1 METFV
6 LIPGAGGDSG
16 YWSRLVPELESRG
29 HEAIAVDIREDD
41 AALGLPEYAD
51 ITLAAIGGR
60 TDTVLVA
67 QSMGAFTAAMISGRV
82 PVRAIVLLN
91 AMIPR
96 PGETPGQWWDAVGWE
111 QARYDAA
118 VAGGYPT
125 QFDTGT
131 YFFHDV
137 PSEVV
142 ASLPVD
148 QRGPS
153 DTPFAK
159 PCTFHSWPRVP
170 LFALAGA
177 DDRFFP
183 LDLQRRL
190 AAQRLGVEVDVLPG
204 GHLLALGHAA
214 ELADRLTAY
223 AAALPKAH
231 RQTNVQR

>member
-6 LIPGAGGDSG
+6 LIPGAGGDAS

-29 HEAIAVDIREDD
+29 HAAIAVDIREDD
-41 AALGLPEYAD
+41 PALGLPEYAD

-67 QSMGAFTAAMISGRV
+67 QSMGAFTAAMVASRV

-96 PGETPGQWWDAVGWE
+96 PGETPGHWWDAVGWE
-111 QARYDAA
+111 QARRDAA
-118 VAGGYPT
+118 VAGGYPAE
-125 QFDTGT
+125 FDTGT
-131 YFFHDV
+131 YFLHDV
-137 PSEVV
+137 PAEVL
-142 ASLPVD
+142 AALPVD

-153 DTPFAK
+153 DTPFGQ
-159 PCTFHSWPRVP
+159 PCAFERWPDVP
-170 LFALAGA
+170 LHVLAGA
-177 DDRFFP
+177 GDRFFP

-190 AAQRLGVEVDVLPG
+190 AADRLGVEVDVLTG
-204 GHLLALGHAA
+204 GHLVALGHAA

-223 AAALPKAH
+223 ASALPETH
-231 RQTNVQR
+231 R

>member
-6 LIPGAGGDSG
+6 LIPGAGGDAG

-29 HEAIAVDIREDD
+29 HAAIAVDIREDD

-51 ITLAAIGGR
+51 ITLAAIGGC

-67 QSMGAFTAAMISGRV
+67 QSMGAFTAAMVAARV
-82 PVRAIVLLN
+82 PVRAIVMLN
-91 AMIPR
+91 AMIPC

-111 QARYDAA
+111 QARHDVA

-131 YFFHDV
+131 YFLHDV
-137 PSEVV
+137 PPEVL

-153 DTPFAK
+153 DTPFGQ
-159 PCTFHSWPRVP
+159 PCTFESWQNVP

-183 LDLQRRL
+183 VDLQRRL
-190 AAQRLGVEVDVLPG
+190 AVQRLGVEVDILTG

-223 AAALPKAH
+223 ASALPRAL
-231 RQTNVQR
+231 R